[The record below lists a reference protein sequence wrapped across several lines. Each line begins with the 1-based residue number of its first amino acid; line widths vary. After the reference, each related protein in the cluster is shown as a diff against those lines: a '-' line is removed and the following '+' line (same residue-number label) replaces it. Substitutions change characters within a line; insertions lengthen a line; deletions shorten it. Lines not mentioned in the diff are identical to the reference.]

1 MRFPFSHLE
10 VVHVSWSKNSP
21 NLEECVLTSEYF
33 CLSECHHKNISNFS
47 IHPALK
53 ILRLFWKE
61 LINLFIN
68 FFPKILKN
76 AKDEFTSKRES
87 YRFPMRNLR
96 IIILFLKYLNLSESP
111 PIYFLDWR
119 VKFDNN
125 VRMINFIEKERR
137 DRILLHLFVCD
148 SMALGELTQF
158 PKIFLEALIRCHF
171 KKYIV

>member
-1 MRFPFSHLE
+1 
-10 VVHVSWSKNSP
+10 
-21 NLEECVLTSEYF
+21 
-33 CLSECHHKNISNFS
+33 
-47 IHPALK
+47 
-53 ILRLFWKE
+53 
-61 LINLFIN
+61 
-68 FFPKILKN
+68 
-76 AKDEFTSKRES
+76 
-87 YRFPMRNLR
+87 MRNLR
-96 IIILFLKYLNLSESP
+96 VIIIFLKYLNLSESP